1 MAGDI
6 DAEIQKLKV
15 KKLELTNKLNVSDD
29 FDEKEEIRND
39 IQRLQQQIETLEKF
53 KKKF

>member
-6 DAEIQKLKV
+6 DEEIQKLTL
-15 KKLELTNKLNVSDD
+15 KKMELTNKLNVSDD
-29 FDEKEEIRND
+29 FDEKEGIRSD
-39 IQRLQQQIETLEKF
+39 IQRLQHQIETLEKF